1 MGPLQGI
8 RVIELGQVIA
18 GTFGGVM
25 FADLGAEVIK
35 VEAPRGDL
43 GRNPQ
48 IGAFSGTSSL
58 FLTHNRG
65 KKSVVVDLKL
75 QAGLAVFHR
84 LVERSDIVVDNFRP
98 GVLERL
104 RVDHDTLAKVNPR
117 VISCSITGFGG
128 VHEERGR
135 PSFDLTH
142 QALSGH
148 MSITGEP
155 GRPARAGVPLADLSG
170 GAFGAIAILS
180 ALLERERTGRGQ
192 RVEVS
197 MLHVMAYLLGYDATM
212 YLNTGDVPRP
222 WGSGHAYH
230 VPWQA
235 FETADG
241 WLVVATREERFW
253 RQYCAAIGRPE
264 LAEDARFATNLD
276 RLEHRDVLVP
286 LLEDVMRTRSTGEWL
301 SALDAA
307 EVPVARVNDVG
318 QALAEPSLAD
328 GAIVDVPYPPLGTV
342 RMVSSPI
349 RFGASPPAVPGAPPL
364 LGEHTREVL
373 ADVAGLGA
381 DEIER
386 LEREGVVRGLEHSEM
401 AR

>member
-1 MGPLQGI
+1 MEPLRGI
-8 RVIELGQVIA
+8 RVLELGQVIA

-25 FADLGAEVIK
+25 LADLGAEVIK

-48 IGAFSGTSSL
+48 IGAMEGTSSL

-65 KKSVVVDLKL
+65 KKSVVVDLKH
-75 QAGLAVFHR
+75 AEGVAVFHR
-84 LVERSDIVVDNFRP
+84 LVERSDVVVDNFRP

-104 RVDHDTLAKVNPR
+104 HADHDTLSAINPR
-117 VISCSITGFGG
+117 IISCSITGFGDA
-128 VHEERGR
+128 HEDRGR

-170 GAFGAIAILS
+170 GAFGALAILS
-180 ALLERERTGRGQ
+180 ALIERDRTGHGQ
-192 RVEVS
+192 RVELS

-212 YLNTGDVPRP
+212 YLNTGEMPHG

-241 WLVVATREERFW
+241 WIVVATREERFW

-264 LAEDARFATNLD
+264 LADDVRFASNLH

-286 LLEDVMRTRSTGEWL
+286 LLEDVMRTRSTADWI
-301 SALDAA
+301 AAFDAA
-307 EVPVARVNDVG
+307 EVPAARVNDVG
-318 QALAEPSLAD
+318 QALAEPSLA
-328 GAIVDVPYPPLGTV
+328 GHAVVDVPYPPLGTV
-342 RMVSSPI
+342 RMVSSPF
-349 RFGASPPAVPGAPPL
+349 RFAGGTPGAPPL
-364 LGEHTREVL
+364 LGEHTHEVL
-373 ADVAGLGA
+373 AEVAGFGA
-381 DEIER
+381 GEIER
-386 LEREGVVRGLEHSEM
+386 LERDGVVRGLQPSEVTG
-401 AR
+401 